1 MGNLTISLD
10 DAVIRQARVRAI
22 QEGTSVSA
30 KVREFLATYAQVND
44 QKRQAG
50 QAILEAAR
58 QSQANRAG
66 ATWTRDNLH
75 DRSAAAADQTASG
88 QA

>member
-10 DAVIRQARVRAI
+10 DAVIKQARVRAI

-50 QAILEAAR
+50 PTILEATR
-58 QSQANRAG
+58 QNQANRAR
-66 ATWTRDNLH
+66 ATPARGGPP
-75 DRSAAAADQTASG
+75 DRAAAPADQTASG
-88 QA
+88 AA